1 MPWLVHLFHRSRKKS
16 RDLLEKQQQ
25 LGIPEHKLKN
35 DVSTRWGSAY
45 EMVNRVIEQQQAISA
60 VLAEDRKHWHTMPS
74 DEELNVL
81 ETVVEVLRHVYY
93 LTDVLSGETEVT
105 ASAL

>member
-1 MPWLVHLFHRSRKKS
+1 
-16 RDLLEKQQQ
+16 
-25 LGIPEHKLKN
+25 
-35 DVSTRWGSAY
+35 
-45 EMVNRVIEQQQAISA
+45 MVARVIEQQQAISA

-93 LTDVLSGETEVT
+93 LTDALSGETGHSIST
-105 ASAL
+105 AMYLNACEEQAQSL